1 MHFKKLVIFA
11 KFETRTETR
20 AEMRAD
26 FGVKK
31 ILAIKNIFFGLQKIF
46 NSRQLYFFGGP
57 FGTSRAQNLSGGA
70 RSRC

>member
-31 ILAIKNIFFGLQKIF
+31 NLAIKKYIFWVTKNI
-46 NSRQLYFFGGP
+46 
-57 FGTSRAQNLSGGA
+57 
-70 RSRC
+70 

>member
-11 KFETRTETR
+11 KFKTRTETRTETR

-31 ILAIKNIFFGLQKIF
+31 ILAIKNIFFG
-46 NSRQLYFFGGP
+46 
-57 FGTSRAQNLSGGA
+57 
-70 RSRC
+70 